1 MKRIEIV
8 KLKSMAQEKF
18 VKSGKKHLIITG
30 SIGIGKTTLLNEI
43 LKELSSVSGIR
54 TWLDIIDEET
64 GMRDIVLSE
73 IGENT
78 VYRVASW
85 NGERME
91 IIDDFFETTGSLI
104 LEEQLVNNSEIFLM
118 DEVGPLEG
126 KSKKFM
132 KLLSKIFET
141 KRVFAIMKKRASAL
155 NQILETNTDYF
166 LIDLDDFY
174 TNIPYETLIKNRIT
188 GKFNNPNQE

>member
-91 IIDDFFETTGSLI
+91 IIEDFFETTGSLI

-126 KSKKFM
+126 KSPKFM
-132 KLLSKIFET
+132 KLLSQIFET

>member
-8 KLKSMAQEKF
+8 KLKSMALEKF
-18 VKSGKKHLIITG
+18 IKSGKKHLIITG

-91 IIDDFFETTGSLI
+91 IIEDFFETTGSLI
-104 LEEQLVNNSEIFLM
+104 LEEQLKNNSEIFVM

-126 KSKKFM
+126 KSPKFM
-132 KLLSKIFET
+132 KLLSQIFET
-141 KRVFAIMKKRASAL
+141 KRVFAIMKKEP
-155 NQILETNTDYF
+155 Q
-166 LIDLDDFY
+166 
-174 TNIPYETLIKNRIT
+174 P
-188 GKFNNPNQE
+188 

>member
-1 MKRIEIV
+1 MKRIDIA
-8 KLKSMAQEKF
+8 KLKSIVQEEF
-18 VKSGKKHLIITG
+18 IKSGKKHLIITG

-43 LKELSSVSGIR
+43 LKDFSSVSGIR

-64 GMRDIVLSE
+64 GRRDIVLSE
-73 IGENT
+73 IGGNRI
-78 VYRVASW
+78 YRVACW

>member
-18 VKSGKKHLIITG
+18 IKSGKKHLIITG

-91 IIDDFFETTGSLI
+91 IIEDFFETTGSLI
-104 LEEQLVNNSEIFLM
+104 LEEQLKNNSEIFVM